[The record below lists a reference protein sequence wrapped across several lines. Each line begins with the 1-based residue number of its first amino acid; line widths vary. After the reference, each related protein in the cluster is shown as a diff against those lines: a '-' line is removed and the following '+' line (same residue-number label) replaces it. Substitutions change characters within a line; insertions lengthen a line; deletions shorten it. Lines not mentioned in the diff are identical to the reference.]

1 MLDAR
6 DYDAPASTSV
16 RTHREPSMNEPGP
29 GVGAMAPDFA
39 LPDEQ
44 GAELRLS
51 ELRGRPVVLYFY
63 PRDDTSGC
71 TAQACGF
78 RDRYPE
84 IAARDAIVLGVS
96 PDGQASHLTFKTKYD
111 LPFRLLVD
119 ADHQVAEAYGAWGE
133 KSMYGRTYEGV
144 IRSHFVIDATGR
156 IVDAQRK
163 VSPAASVEGALAAL
177 EAQG

>member
-1 MLDAR
+1 MDQ
-6 DYDAPASTSV
+6 
-16 RTHREPSMNEPGP
+16 PGP
-29 GVGAMAPDFA
+29 AIGEMAPDFS

-44 GAELRLS
+44 GNPLRLS
-51 ELRGRPVVLYFY
+51 ELRGRPVILYFY

-84 IAARDAIVLGVS
+84 IEARDARVLGVS
-96 PDGQASHLTFKTKYD
+96 PDGQASHLKFKTKHD
-111 LPFRLLVD
+111 LPFTLLVD

-133 KSMYGRTYEGV
+133 KSMYGRRYEGV
-144 IRSHFVIDATGR
+144 IRSHFVIDASGR

-163 VSPAASVEGALAAL
+163 VSPANSVAGAIAAL
-177 EAQG
+177 EAQR